1 MILVINKKKKK
12 RRDFG
17 PLIYVLN
24 FNFDSQTIDYFNLIF
39 NVFKSTTPF
48 VLTLLFFL
56 NGSFSKI
63 IF

>member
-12 RRDFG
+12 KKRDFG

-48 VLTLLFFL
+48 VLTLFF
-56 NGSFSKI
+56 F
-63 IF
+63 